1 LELPLF
7 LLEALN
13 VDTTHDVMSMIG
25 GIILIV
31 VGIWIIR
38 KFYHPYQH
46 HKHHIDTTKGV
57 VAIGLSTGLIP
68 CPVALVVLLFSIGN
82 NQIYSG
88 LTYVLVFSTGLTI
101 AITLLFSA
109 FC

>member
-1 LELPLF
+1 M
-7 LLEALN
+7 
-13 VDTTHDVMSMIG
+13 DTTHDVMSVIG

-68 CPVALVVLLFSIGN
+68 CPAALPFSSSV
-82 NQIYSG
+82 SG
-88 LTYVLVFSTGLTI
+88 TTRSTAASPTFWFSVRVWP
-101 AITLLFSA
+101 
-109 FC
+109 